1 MRNSTIRYVMALAVF
16 SIVGIIVTQVY
27 WVRRAFDI
35 EEEQFNQSIHIA
47 LQSVA
52 ERISLLNHSLVN
64 PNPIKQLTS
73 NYYVVNVNDV
83 IDAGILEVF
92 LEEEFSKIHLHID
105 YEYGIYDCSS
115 NEMVYGSYISR
126 NKNPAMVNYEV
137 NLPKYEEYIYYFG
150 VRFPTK
156 TTYLASQMDIW
167 IFSSFILLIVIIFFA
182 YTLFVIFKQKRLSE
196 VQRDFINNMTHE
208 FKTPISTIAVS
219 SDLLTNPKILDK
231 PESLLKYANI
241 IKSQNNRL
249 KNQIEKVLQMAIMDQ
264 GKLKLNKET
273 LDLHDLIRE
282 TVQNFNLKTHPDLT
296 LECQLD
302 SPDSLIYADKVHLT
316 NIIYNLLDN
325 AIKYV
330 DGPPKILIKTQAYKN
345 QIILSIQDNGIGI
358 SKEHQKKIF
367 DKFFRVPTGNVHNVK
382 GFGLGLN
389 YVKLIVRMHKWTVRL
404 DSELGMGSTFHIY
417 MPLKM
422 KDSKTPSSKK
432 IQASSDI
439 KGEITEKI
447 SL

>member
-1 MRNSTIRYVMALAVF
+1 MRNSTIRYVMALAAF

-35 EEEQFNQSIHIA
+35 EEQQFNQSLHVA
-47 LQSVA
+47 LKSVA
-52 ERISLLNHSLVN
+52 ERIALLNQSQIN
-64 PNPIKQLTS
+64 PHPIEQLTS

-83 IDAGILEVF
+83 VDAGILEVF
-92 LEEEFSKIHLHID
+92 LEEEFSKINLNID

-115 NEMVYGSYISR
+115 NEMVYGNYISH
-126 NKNPAMVNYEV
+126 NKNDEAVDYDV
-137 NLPKYEEYIYYFG
+137 QLLKYDEFIYYFG
-150 VRFPTK
+150 IRFPTK
-156 TTYLASQMDIW
+156 ATYLASQMDIW
-167 IFSSFILLIVIIFFA
+167 VFSSFLLLIVIIFFA

-219 SDLLTNPKILDK
+219 SDLITNPKILDK

-264 GKLKLNKET
+264 GKLKLNKEN
-273 LDLHDLIRE
+273 LDLHKLIRE
-282 TVQNFNLKTHPDLT
+282 MVQNFNLKTHPDLT
-296 LECQLD
+296 LNCHLD
-302 SPDSLIYADKVHLT
+302 ADSSVIRADKVHLT

-325 AIKYV
+325 AMKYV
-330 DGPPKILIKTQAYKN
+330 NGSPVIEIRTSRRKNHIVFSIK
-345 QIILSIQDNGIGI
+345 DNGIGI

-389 YVKLIVRMHKWTVRL
+389 YVKLIIKVHKWVIRL
-404 DSELGMGSTFHIY
+404 ESEPKKGSTFYIQI
-417 MPLKM
+417 PLILKETQ
-422 KDSKTPSSKK
+422 KKAEQEVTSSAT
-432 IQASSDI
+432 ITAGI
-439 KGEITEKI
+439 KEQVN
-447 SL
+447 S

>member
-35 EEEQFNQSIHIA
+35 EEQQFNQSIHVA
-47 LQSVA
+47 LKSVA
-52 ERISLLNHSLVN
+52 ERISLLNHSLIN

-92 LEEEFSKIHLHID
+92 LEEEFSKINLHID

-115 NEMVYGSYISR
+115 NEMVYGNYISD

-282 TVQNFNLKTHPDLT
+282 TVQNFSLKTHPDLT

-302 SPDSLIYADKVHLT
+302 SPGSLIYADKVHLT

-330 DGPPKILIKTQAYKN
+330 DGPPKILIKTQAHKN

-404 DSELGMGSTFHIY
+404 DSELGKGSTFHIY
-417 MPLKM
+417 MPIKM